1 MIRRAFWFTTGA
13 AAGVWATTKVQ
24 RKIRSLAP
32 DALALRAADKAVE
45 GGQRLREFALDVRAG
60 MAQREGEL
68 KDALGLS
75 APEEDDRN
83 RELPAGPSAPLP
95 RQQERTVLR
104 GQAGPHGGALPAQ
117 QDHQDH
123 QSTPKHPNDRNED
136 H

>member
-45 GGQRLREFALDVRAG
+45 GGHRLREFALDVRAG

-75 APEEDDRN
+75 APEDADRY

-95 RQQERTVLR
+95 RQQERPVLR
-104 GQAGPHGGALPAQ
+104 GQAARQPGGALPA
-117 QDHQDH
+117 HQDH
-123 QSTPKHPNDRNED
+123 QSTSNHPNDRNED